1 MVSDLTLEHNKFYCW
16 IHHHHLKFFS
26 FCIYISAAVCYYNNM
41 STMCICISYPCFLP
55 CFSKHLNE
63 NDCNRSPRKK
73 IERSRKKF
81 PGNFVIADK
90 NRLKIHIFSSR
101 EKRCWSVS
109 YGKRRYPSFRNQLQ
123 VVTTSHEIVSLY
135 KATYI
140 IISVAI

>member
-1 MVSDLTLEHNKFYCW
+1 MLGYTE
-16 IHHHHLKFFS
+16 I
-26 FCIYISAAVCYYNNM
+26 IGGAAVCYHNNM

-63 NDCNRSPRKK
+63 NDCNRSPKNK
-73 IERSRKKF
+73 IERSRKKI

-90 NRLKIHIFSSR
+90 NRLKNPYGISR
-101 EKRCWSVS
+101 EKRLRCWSVS
-109 YGKRRYPSFRNQLQ
+109 YGKRRNPSFRNQLQ